1 MTDRFAGFRY
11 ELHGSALQAEKL
23 HNAVQDKAE
32 AIGCFGW
39 VQSSPQG
46 TVVGEGRCSKR
57 AAPSLK
63 KWLDGQAALGVER
76 AVLKDYPD
84 TKIRYHFS
92 HFRILDDARET
103 CFREAPHQCAEL
115 AGSAGEGGRDE
126 L

>member
-23 HNAVQDKAE
+23 HTSAQDKAE

-57 AAPSLK
+57 TAPSMK
-63 KWLDGQAALGVER
+63 AWLESQKNLGVER
-76 AVLKDYPD
+76 AVFKDYPD

-103 CFREAPHQCAEL
+103 CFREAPHQCAESS
-115 AGSAGEGGRDE
+115 SAGDGGRDE